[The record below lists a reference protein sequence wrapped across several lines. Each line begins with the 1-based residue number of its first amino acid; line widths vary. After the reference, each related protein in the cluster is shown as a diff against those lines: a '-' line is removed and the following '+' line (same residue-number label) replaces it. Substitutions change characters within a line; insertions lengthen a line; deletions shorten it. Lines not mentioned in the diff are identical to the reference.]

1 MNELGA
7 NSLLFVKAEEGDL
20 HEAQEL
26 FWTPERLPVGMGR
39 GMQSFGCSCKVGWC
53 LTKNK

>member
-7 NSLLFVKAEEGDL
+7 SSLLIVESAECDL

-26 FWTPERLPVGMGR
+26 FWRPERLPVGGGR
-39 GMQSFGCSCKVGWC
+39 GVQSFGCSCKVG
-53 LTKNK
+53 